1 MGRHTAFIL
10 GREEQTQ
17 RDLVDSQPVF
27 IDITTPAAPGDEM
40 KIEHSLGR
48 IPKGYVIV
56 KRPLGLLAHGHNDGD
71 TEWDEH
77 FIYLKFSLTNLALT
91 IAVF

>member
-1 MGRHTAFIL
+1 MGQHTAFIL
-10 GREEQTQ
+10 GREEETL
-17 RDLVDSQPVF
+17 RDLVASQPVF
-27 IDITTPAAPGDEM
+27 IDITTPAFGGTEM

-48 IPKGYVIV
+48 IPKVYVLV
-56 KRPLGLLAHGHNDGD
+56 KQIFGSFNHGHDDGD

-77 FIYLKFSLTNLALT
+77 FIYLKFSVTNTALT